1 MNEDLSKYKEVL
13 IEAADESAKILLEY
27 FDTDFKISRKQHY
40 SDLVTEVDKKSEARI
55 IEVIH
60 SHFPEHNVLSE
71 EIGNLNMKS
80 DYVWVVDP
88 IDGTVNYAH
97 SVPIFC
103 ISIALEIKK
112 DVKLGMVY
120 NPVSGERFFSE
131 KGKGAFL
138 GEKKISVSDISAL
151 KDGILV
157 TGFPYGAWENVDH
170 CIDHF
175 NNFIKFG
182 LPIRRLGSAALDLCY
197 VACGRFEGFWE
208 VSLNPWDV
216 AAGSLILNEA
226 GGKITDFTGNRHTIY
241 TKQLL
246 ATNGKVHGEMIDILA
261 KAYEG

>member
-1 MNEDLSKYKEVL
+1 MEEYYKFKEVL
-13 IEAADESAKILLEY
+13 KEAAGEAAKILLDN
-27 FDTDFKISRKQHY
+27 FDTDFKISRKKHY
-40 SDLVTEVDKKSEARI
+40 SDLVTEIDKKSEAKI

-71 EIGNLNMKS
+71 ECGNMNMES
-80 DYVWVVDP
+80 DHVWIVDP

-112 DVKLGMVY
+112 EVKLGLIY
-120 NPVSGERFFSE
+120 NPVSGEMFFAE
-131 KGKGAFL
+131 KGKGAYL
-138 GEKKISVSDISAL
+138 GEKKITVSNVSSL
-151 KDGILV
+151 KDGLLV
-157 TGFPYGAWENVDH
+157 TGFPYGAWENIDH

-216 AAGSLILNEA
+216 AAGYLILNEA
-226 GGKITDFTGNRHTIY
+226 GGKLTDFTGNKYSIY
-241 TKQLL
+241 NKQIL
-246 ATNGKVHGEMIDILA
+246 ATNGKIHNEMLDVLA
-261 KAYEG
+261 QAYK